1 MEDAEDDSQV
11 DDDEW
16 EDMELEDDMENMVDM
31 YSFFAYKKI
40 QNSCY
45 STGQVYWKWKFNFFK
60 DDLGGDASSGI
71 SCFLSELNSNT
82 ITG

>member
-31 YSFFAYKKI
+31 YSFLHIKKYKTHAIPQAKSI
-40 QNSCY
+40 GSGS
-45 STGQVYWKWKFNFFK
+45 STFSKMIWVEMHH
-60 DDLGGDASSGI
+60 LASPA
-71 SCFLSELNSNT
+71 FLVS
-82 ITG
+82 